1 MAYFP
6 MFVELEGRPCL
17 IVGGGA
23 VALRKARKLLP
34 YGPCLTVVA
43 QSFVPELE
51 ALEGAALC
59 RRAFRPRDVEGQAL
73 VVAATGDGALNRE
86 IAALCRARR
95 IPVNAVDDKDN
106 CTFLFP
112 ALVRRGPLSI
122 GISTG
127 GASPTAAVYVKEKN
141 RSGAA
146 RRRRLERDIGIS
158 GRPARPCSGLGAGR
172 NRPGA
177 AVRGAVRRMYGKG
190 KAAGAGRIRRA
201 GGADG
206 KRGAGECIKGLCLS
220 GGRGLRQRRPH
231 HGGGLRLLQSCDA
244 VVYDDL
250 IDPALLAQAAHAEQH
265 PAGKRCG
272 RHSMPQS
279 EINSLLVRLGQS
291 GKTVVRL
298 KGGDPFVFGRGGE
311 EFLALQAAG
320 VPCEE
325 VPGISSCIAVPAAAG
340 IPSHTGGQAA
350 ASMSLRATRHKRATR
365 CRNLW
370 RRWRR
375 CTARLCF

>member
-127 GASPTAAVYVKEKN
+127 GASPTAAVYVKEKIEAALPGGDGWN
-141 RSGAA
+141 GILEYLAA
-146 RRRRLERDIGIS
+146 RRAPVRASVPDETARARLFAALFDACMEK
-158 GRPARPCSGLGAGR
+158 GRPLEQAEFDALAARMEREGL
-172 NRPGA
+172 
-177 AVRGAVRRMYGKG
+177 
-190 KAAGAGRIRRA
+190 
-201 GGADG
+201 
-206 KRGAGECIKGLCLS
+206 
-220 GGRGLRQRRPH
+220 
-231 HGGGLRLLQSCDA
+231 
-244 VVYDDL
+244 
-250 IDPALLAQAAHAEQH
+250 
-265 PAGKRCG
+265 
-272 RHSMPQS
+272 
-279 EINSLLVRLGQS
+279 
-291 GKTVVRL
+291 
-298 KGGDPFVFGRGGE
+298 
-311 EFLALQAAG
+311 
-320 VPCEE
+320 
-325 VPGISSCIAVPAAAG
+325 
-340 IPSHTGGQAA
+340 
-350 ASMSLRATRHKRATR
+350 HKRALSIWWARAAAAPTSSR
-365 CRNLW
+365 CRGCVCCKAAT
-370 RRWRR
+370 RWFTTTSSIRP
-375 CTARLCF
+375 CCPQAARA

>member
-23 VALRKARKLLP
+23 VALRKARRLLP

-112 ALVRRGPLSI
+112 ALVKRGSLSV

-127 GASPTAAVYVKEKN
+127 GASPTAAIYLKEQIAALLPENFEELLAFLDSLRPALK
-141 RSGAA
+141 AEIPEEA
-146 RRRRLERDIGIS
+146 RRSKAFSRLFRSCMAAERPLTS
-158 GRPARPCSGLGAGR
+158 QE
-172 NRPGA
+172 
-177 AVRGAVRRMYGKG
+177 VRT
-190 KAAGAGRIRRA
+190 I
-201 GGADG
+201 
-206 KRGAGECIKGLCLS
+206 L
-220 GGRGLRQRRPH
+220 
-231 HGGGLRLLQSCDA
+231 
-244 VVYDDL
+244 DD
-250 IDPALLAQAAHAEQH
+250 QY
-265 PAGKRCG
+265 
-272 RHSMPQS
+272 
-279 EINSLLVRLGQS
+279 
-291 GKTVVRL
+291 
-298 KGGDPFVFGRGGE
+298 
-311 EFLALQAAG
+311 
-320 VPCEE
+320 
-325 VPGISSCIAVPAAAG
+325 
-340 IPSHTGGQAA
+340 
-350 ASMSLRATRHKRATR
+350 
-365 CRNLW
+365 
-370 RRWRR
+370 
-375 CTARLCF
+375 

>member
-127 GASPTAAVYVKEKN
+127 GASPTAAVYVK
-141 RSGAA
+141 
-146 RRRRLERDIGIS
+146 
-158 GRPARPCSGLGAGR
+158 
-172 NRPGA
+172 
-177 AVRGAVRRMYGKG
+177 
-190 KAAGAGRIRRA
+190 
-201 GGADG
+201 
-206 KRGAGECIKGLCLS
+206 
-220 GGRGLRQRRPH
+220 
-231 HGGGLRLLQSCDA
+231 
-244 VVYDDL
+244 
-250 IDPALLAQAAHAEQH
+250 
-265 PAGKRCG
+265 
-272 RHSMPQS
+272 
-279 EINSLLVRLGQS
+279 
-291 GKTVVRL
+291 
-298 KGGDPFVFGRGGE
+298 
-311 EFLALQAAG
+311 
-320 VPCEE
+320 
-325 VPGISSCIAVPAAAG
+325 
-340 IPSHTGGQAA
+340 
-350 ASMSLRATRHKRATR
+350 
-365 CRNLW
+365 
-370 RRWRR
+370 
-375 CTARLCF
+375 

>member
-127 GASPTAAVYVKEKN
+127 GASPTAAVYVKEKIEAALPGGDGWN
-141 RSGAA
+141 GILEYLAA
-146 RRRRLERDIGIS
+146 RRAPVRASVPDET
-158 GRPARPCSGLGAGR
+158 AR
-172 NRPGA
+172 GA
-177 AVRGAVRRMYGKG
+177 AVRGAIRRMYGKG

-206 KRGAGECIKGLCLS
+206 KRGAGECIKRALS
-220 GGRGLRQRRPH
+220 IWWARAAAAPTSSRCGGCVCCKAATRWFTTTSSIRPCWRRP
-231 HGGGLRLLQSCDA
+231 RTRSS
-244 VVYDDL
+244 
-250 IDPALLAQAAHAEQH
+250 IPQA
-265 PAGKRCG
+265 
-272 RHSMPQS
+272 
-279 EINSLLVRLGQS
+279 S
-291 GKTVVRL
+291 G
-298 KGGDPFVFGRGGE
+298 
-311 EFLALQAAG
+311 
-320 VPCEE
+320 
-325 VPGISSCIAVPAAAG
+325 AAG
-340 IPSHTGGQAA
+340 IP
-350 ASMSLRATRHKRATR
+350 
-365 CRNLW
+365 CRKA
-370 RRWRR
+370 RS
-375 CTARLCF
+375 TACWCGWAKAERPSCA

>member
-127 GASPTAAVYVKEKN
+127 GASPTAAVYVKEKIEAALPGGDGWN
-141 RSGAA
+141 GILEYLAA
-146 RRRRLERDIGIS
+146 RRAPVRASLAARMEREG
-158 GRPARPCSGLGAGR
+158 
-172 NRPGA
+172 PGNA
-177 AVRGAVRRMYGKG
+177 
-190 KAAGAGRIRRA
+190 
-201 GGADG
+201 
-206 KRGAGECIKGLCLS
+206 
-220 GGRGLRQRRPH
+220 
-231 HGGGLRLLQSCDA
+231 
-244 VVYDDL
+244 
-250 IDPALLAQAAHAEQH
+250 
-265 PAGKRCG
+265 
-272 RHSMPQS
+272 
-279 EINSLLVRLGQS
+279 
-291 GKTVVRL
+291 
-298 KGGDPFVFGRGGE
+298 
-311 EFLALQAAG
+311 
-320 VPCEE
+320 
-325 VPGISSCIAVPAAAG
+325 
-340 IPSHTGGQAA
+340 
-350 ASMSLRATRHKRATR
+350 
-365 CRNLW
+365 
-370 RRWRR
+370 
-375 CTARLCF
+375 

>member
-95 IPVNAVDDKDN
+95 I
-106 CTFLFP
+106 CERGGRQGQQLFLFP

-127 GASPTAAVYVKEKN
+127 GASPTAAVYVKEKIEAALPGGDGWN
-141 RSGAA
+141 GILEYLAA
-146 RRRRLERDIGIS
+146 RRAPVRASVPDETARARLFAALFDACMEK
-158 GRPARPCSGLGAGR
+158 GRPLEQAEFDALAARMEREG
-172 NRPGA
+172 PG
-177 AVRGAVRRMYGKG
+177 
-190 KAAGAGRIRRA
+190 
-201 GGADG
+201 
-206 KRGAGECIKGLCLS
+206 
-220 GGRGLRQRRPH
+220 
-231 HGGGLRLLQSCDA
+231 DA
-244 VVYDDL
+244 
-250 IDPALLAQAAHAEQH
+250 
-265 PAGKRCG
+265 
-272 RHSMPQS
+272 
-279 EINSLLVRLGQS
+279 
-291 GKTVVRL
+291 
-298 KGGDPFVFGRGGE
+298 
-311 EFLALQAAG
+311 
-320 VPCEE
+320 
-325 VPGISSCIAVPAAAG
+325 
-340 IPSHTGGQAA
+340 
-350 ASMSLRATRHKRATR
+350 
-365 CRNLW
+365 
-370 RRWRR
+370 
-375 CTARLCF
+375 